1 MRGWGKWLRGL
12 GVGCGDRLLAPGLLR
27 DKVVLL
33 SSIVADGMECGPDR
47 GFIFGGTGVPVAIP
61 V

>member
-12 GVGCGDRLLAPGLLR
+12 GVGYRDHLLAPGLLR

-33 SSIVADGMECGPDR
+33 SDTVADGMECGPDR
-47 GFIFGGTGVPVAIP
+47 GFIFVGTGVPVAIP
-61 V
+61 A